1 MPFMEVDS
9 LSKQVSVIIDKSAW
23 TSISTSAQYSLFK
36 NRLRIRG
43 GLDFM
48 TNGETDK
55 TATNL
60 YGGKIGGDWDILN
73 KLTLTFNSSIRM
85 NDIKKY
91 KTDKSDNDDDGEVD
105 ESGENWTINS
115 SGFNLTLGYR
125 F

>member
-1 MPFMEVDS
+1 
-9 LSKQVSVIIDKSAW
+9 
-23 TSISTSAQYSLFK
+23 
-36 NRLRIRG
+36 
-43 GLDFM
+43 M
-48 TNGETDK
+48 TNGETDNSS
-55 TATNL
+55 TNL

-85 NDIKKY
+85 
-91 KTDKSDNDDDGEVD
+91 VD

>member
-1 MPFMEVDS
+1 MIRQQIFMVEKLV
-9 LSKQVSVIIDKSAW
+9 
-23 TSISTSAQYSLFK
+23 
-36 NRLRIRG
+36 
-43 GLDFM
+43 
-48 TNGETDK
+48 E
-55 TATNL
+55 
-60 YGGKIGGDWDILN
+60 IGIFLN

-85 NDIKKY
+85 NDIKLY

>member
-1 MPFMEVDS
+1 
-9 LSKQVSVIIDKSAW
+9 
-23 TSISTSAQYSLFK
+23 
-36 NRLRIRG
+36 
-43 GLDFM
+43 M
-48 TNGETDK
+48 TNGETDDSS
-55 TATNL
+55 TNL

-85 NDIKKY
+85 IY
-91 KTDKSDNDDDGEVD
+91 KTDKSDNDDDGKVG